1 MKVNRTSTKDLV
13 AIKTR
18 LETVR
23 EKTPSQ
29 PAKGSETGSLYYQH
43 VVIELNK
50 REGK

>member
-1 MKVNRTSTKDLV
+1 MKLNRTSTKELV

-23 EKTPSQ
+23 EKTASQ
-29 PAKGSETGSLYYQH
+29 PAKGSETASLYYQH

>member
-1 MKVNRTSTKDLV
+1 MKINRTSTKDLV

-29 PAKGSETGSLYYQH
+29 PAKGSETESLYYKH
-43 VVIELNK
+43 VTIELNRRMQK
-50 REGK
+50 